1 VAAED
6 STSGLSGV
14 GTLRLSASAPQID
27 FVDSDHNDWAIHV
40 NGNRLHFI
48 REPWNVIDLVL
59 DGAGNVGIG
68 TANPANILTILQ
80 SSTTDPIADSWTTY
94 ACDRTTK
101 DIIRTLPSQ
110 SGALDQLV
118 QVELYEWKR
127 KPMVSNDEIMG
138 GYGEELGAEEMERRR
153 QELST
158 AKSILP
164 KFQAKRL
171 GLMLDDPNIPD
182 EIIAIDGAGNKGL
195 DLVGYIGWLHAT
207 IKELALRVQE
217 LEKR

>member
-1 VAAED
+1 VTNSAA
-6 STSGLSGV
+6 
-14 GTLRLSASAPQID
+14 
-27 FVDSDHNDWAIHV
+27 
-40 NGNRLHFI
+40 
-48 REPWNVIDLVL
+48 LVL
-59 DGAGNVGIG
+59 HQENVGSQGKWLFVSRNIPNLGFYNLGYGGDVMTFLPNGKVGIG
-68 TANPANILTILQ
+68 TASPGNILSVLQ
-80 SSTTDPIADSWTTY
+80 GATNDPIADSWTTY
-94 ACDRTTK
+94 PCDRTTK
-101 DIIRTLPSQ
+101 DIIRTLPNQ
-110 SGALDQLV
+110 SGALDQLA
-118 QVELYEWKR
+118 QIELYEWKR
-127 KPMVSNDEIMG
+127 KPMVSDEEIKRATG
-138 GYGEELGAEEMERRR
+138 EEELGAGELEVKI
-153 QELST
+153 QELSA